1 MTTDPLFRLTIQDVF
16 SLRGR
21 GSVVTGKIES
31 GSIHPGD
38 TVSYHREGVFK
49 QVVVDGIDMYRK
61 QISQAGKGQT
71 VGLLLSQIGSG
82 ELQRGD
88 VLLGS
93 GMDFEWKM

>member
-16 SLRGR
+16 SIRGR
-21 GSVVTGKIES
+21 GTVVTGTIES
-31 GSIHPGD
+31 GSIRPGD
-38 TVSYHREGVFK
+38 TVSYRRQGAFK
-49 QVVVDGIDMYRK
+49 PVVVDGIEMYRK

-71 VGLLLSQIGSG
+71 VGLLLRSVEPG

-93 GMDFEWKM
+93 EMDFEWKP